1 MKFSVSSY
9 SFQQYIRA
17 GKMTQFDCIAKA
29 KELGF
34 EAIEFIDLI
43 DETGEKLPLEAQKAL
58 ADRLRAEADRV
69 GLPIIAYTVG
79 ACLYQDTPEKLE
91 AEVER
96 LKGQLEVAR
105 ILGARLLRHDVC
117 YRLGKT
123 GASRSFDLMLP
134 TIASAARRVTQYGES
149 LGIRTCSENHGF
161 IAQDSDRVE
170 RLFNAVAHDNFGLLV
185 DIGNFVCVDENPAAA
200 VSRVAPYAIHVHLKD
215 MLVRPAPTGS
225 CKNMTRGGNYF
236 CGTVVGE
243 GDVPVAQCL
252 RILKRAGYDGWLTLE
267 YEGAEDCIS
276 GIQRGLQNAKAML
289 ESL

>member
-9 SFQQYIRA
+9 SFWQAIRA
-17 GKMTQFDCIAKA
+17 GKMTQFDCVAKA

-34 EAIEFIDLI
+34 DAIEFIDLV
-43 DETGEKLPLEAQKAL
+43 DDSLEPPTLEVQKEL
-58 ADRLRAEADRV
+58 ARQLRAEADRV
-69 GLPIIAYTVG
+69 GLSISAYTVG
-79 ACLYQDTPEKLE
+79 ACLYQDTREKLD

-96 LKGQLEVAR
+96 LKGQLEVAQL
-105 ILGARLLRHDVC
+105 LGAKVLRHDVC
-117 YRLGKT
+117 YQLGKT

-134 TIASAARRVTQYGES
+134 TIADAARRVTQYGES

-225 CKNMTRGGNYF
+225 CKAMTRGGNYF

-276 GIQRGLQNAKAML
+276 GIRRGLQNAKEIV